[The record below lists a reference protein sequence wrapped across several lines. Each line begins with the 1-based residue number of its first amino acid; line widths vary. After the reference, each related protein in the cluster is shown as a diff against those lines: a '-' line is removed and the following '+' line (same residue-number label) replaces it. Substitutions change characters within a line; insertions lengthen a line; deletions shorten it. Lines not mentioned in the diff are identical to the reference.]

1 MERGWEIG
9 DNIANA
15 VDAAFNSQIVYS
27 DNVVASKKYKVSF
40 NVSNY
45 VKGSVRVNIGTVTVG
60 SDTVSSN
67 GNFTF
72 VLTSANTAPLI
83 IQTWAGGSGT
93 SLSVT
98 NISVIEITTRIPPYR
113 E

>member
-1 MERGWEIG
+1 MGFSNRGG
-9 DNIANA
+9 KLADSVANA
-15 VDAAFNSQIVYS
+15 VDAAFNSQIIYS
-27 DNVVASKKYKVSF
+27 NNVVASTKYKVSF

-45 VKGSVRVNIGTVTVG
+45 VKGSVRVNIMVDRGNVG
-60 SDTVSSN
+60 SDIVSSN

-72 VLTSANTAPLI
+72 VLTSANAAALI

-98 NISVIEITTRIPPYR
+98 NISVIEITTP
-113 E
+113 

>member
-1 MERGWEIG
+1 MLGLI
-9 DNIANA
+9 
-15 VDAAFNSQIVYS
+15 S
-27 DNVVASKKYKVSF
+27 
-40 NVSNY
+40 
-45 VKGSVRVNIGTVTVG
+45 VTVG

-98 NISVIEITTRIPPYR
+98 NISVIEITTDTSPTENKLRGL
-113 E
+113 